1 MNDDLSGVR
10 MNSAIY
16 ILKAIV
22 AGDRFYQA
30 LASLT
35 PERAQRMLDALEG

>member
-10 MNSAIY
+10 MGSAIY

-30 LASLT
+30 LASIT